1 MSEHAPQ
8 EQLAPAGVDTRRVT
22 IIALGVLAFLGASMG
37 FFAFVFFALVPGD
50 RTPPEVVFPQPRLQ
64 ADRGA
69 DLQKL
74 LDEQRKELASYR
86 WANSEHSLV
95 AIPVDR
101 SMAIIAQRGAKAY
114 EPIEPALSAPAPSAP
129 GAKP

>member
-8 EQLAPAGVDTRRVT
+8 EQLAPAGVDTRRVM

-37 FFAFVFFALVPGD
+37 FFAFVFFAVVPRDG
-50 RTPPEVVFPQPRLQ
+50 TPPPVVFPRPRLQ

-69 DLQKL
+69 DQRQL
-74 LDEQRKELASYR
+74 LDQQRKELSGYR
-86 WANSEHSLV
+86 WTSSDHNLV
-95 AIPVDR
+95 AIPVER
-101 SMAIIAQRGAKAY
+101 AMAIVVQRGAKAY
-114 EPIEPALSAPAPSAP
+114 EPIELPPAPAPSTP